1 MKRTITVLA
10 LAGTIGFG
18 MQAFADEPPADQ
30 TAPPSSQSMASEESM
45 STDQAAPVDQQQ
57 FMKDCMAKAKTANN
71 GMSQKDM
78 KKSCTQQLKTSV
90 GGQSQQPVTPAH

>member
-1 MKRTITVLA
+1 MKRTISVLA
-10 LAGTIGFG
+10 LASTLGFG

-30 TAPPSSQSMASEESM
+30 TAPPSSQSMTSDESM
-45 STDQAAPVDQQQ
+45 STDQTTTVDQQK

-78 KKSCTQQLKTSV
+78 KKSCTQQYKTSL
-90 GGQSQQPVTPAH
+90 GQPQQPVTPAH

>member
-1 MKRTITVLA
+1 MKRTISVLA

-30 TAPPSSQSMASEESM
+30 TAPPSSQSMASDEGT

-57 FMKDCMAKAKTANN
+57 FMRDCMAQAKTANN

-78 KKSCTQQLKTSV
+78 KKSCTQQYKTSL
-90 GGQSQQPVTPAH
+90 GQPQQPVTPAH